1 MLLLRRFYSEEK
13 ILCVL
18 YTASTSS
25 EDIRNAHTLYDDAPR
40 MIKKIHSKIDSV
52 VYVL

>member
-1 MLLLRRFYSEEK
+1 MCY
-13 ILCVL
+13 IQQ
-18 YTASTSS
+18 AHASS